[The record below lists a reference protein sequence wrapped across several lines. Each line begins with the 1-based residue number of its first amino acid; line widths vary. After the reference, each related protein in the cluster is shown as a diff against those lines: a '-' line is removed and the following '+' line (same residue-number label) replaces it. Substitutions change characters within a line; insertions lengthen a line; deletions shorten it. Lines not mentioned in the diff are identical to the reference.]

1 MAKKIAIIGSGIS
14 GLSAAAYAAK
24 QGHEVYVFEK
34 NDMPGGRARQFTTPN
49 GYKFDMGP
57 SWYWMPDI
65 IDRFFADFGYKI
77 CDFYKLVSLQPQ
89 FDVLFP
95 DRTLSMPSRIEDMY
109 ALFEE
114 IESGSGPRLEAFLKA
129 AKYKY
134 EVGMQQFVY
143 KPCLSWWEFVRP
155 RIALSALRLNLFS
168 NFRDYVA
175 RYFSHPQLRIL
186 MEFPVI
192 FLGASPQ
199 QIPALYSLMNYGGY
213 ALGTWYPMGGFY
225 ELIKAMHHIA
235 VKQGARFYFNH
246 NVEKIKVKQGKV
258 HSLLINGEHW
268 DFDAVI
274 ASSDYHHTE
283 SLIEAPYRNYNEQYW
298 DKKVFAPSCLI
309 FYLGFK
315 ERIPGL
321 RHHTLFFEHD
331 LDDHIHS
338 IYTDKQW
345 PDKPLF
351 YACCPSVTDPSVAP
365 EGHENLFLLM
375 PLAPGL
381 NDEEKTRARYLDEM
395 LQRIERHTGAQDLK
409 AKLDYQRS
417 YCVRDFVHDYN
428 AYKGNAYGLANTL
441 GQTAVLKPSIR
452 NKKLPNL
459 FYTGQLTVPG
469 PGVPP
474 SIISGKIV
482 AGELHNLKAVPHE
495 TAI

>member
-1 MAKKIAIIGSGIS
+1 MAKIAIIGSGIS

-34 NDMPGGRARQFTTPN
+34 NDIPGGRARQFITPE
-49 GYKFDMGP
+49 GYTFDMGP

-65 IDRFFADFGYKI
+65 IDRFFADFGYKSS
-77 CDFYKLVSLQPQ
+77 DFYKLVSLQPQ
-89 FDVLFP
+89 FDILFP
-95 DRTLSMPSRIEDMY
+95 GRTLSMPSRLKDMY
-109 ALFEE
+109 TLFEE
-114 IESGSGPRLEAFLKA
+114 IEPGSGPRLEAFMKA
-129 AKYKY
+129 AQYKY

-155 RIALSALRLNLFS
+155 SIALSALKLNLFS

-175 RYFSHPQLRIL
+175 RYFSHPQLRTL

-192 FLGASPQ
+192 FLGASTQ

-225 ELIKAMHHIA
+225 ELVKAMHYVA
-235 VKQGARFYFNH
+235 ASQGARFYFNH
-246 NVEKIKVKQGKV
+246 TVEQIKVQQGKV
-258 HSLLINGEHW
+258 DMLLINGEDW
-268 DFDAVI
+268 TFDAVI

-283 SLIEAPYRNYNEQYW
+283 SLLEAPYRNYDDQYW
-298 DKKVFAPSCLI
+298 DKRVFAPSCLI
-309 FYLGFK
+309 FYLGFR

-321 RHHTLFFEHD
+321 RHHTLFFEYD
-331 LDDHIHS
+331 LDDHIHA

-345 PDKPLF
+345 PEQPLF

-381 NDEEKTRARYLDEM
+381 HDDEQTRARYFDEM
-395 LQRIERHTGAQDLK
+395 LQRLEQHTGVKYLK
-409 AKLDYQRS
+409 SKLDYKRS

-452 NKKLPNL
+452 NKKLSNL
-459 FYTGQLTVPG
+459 LYTGQLTVPG

-482 AGELHNLKAVPHE
+482 AGELNNLKAIPYE